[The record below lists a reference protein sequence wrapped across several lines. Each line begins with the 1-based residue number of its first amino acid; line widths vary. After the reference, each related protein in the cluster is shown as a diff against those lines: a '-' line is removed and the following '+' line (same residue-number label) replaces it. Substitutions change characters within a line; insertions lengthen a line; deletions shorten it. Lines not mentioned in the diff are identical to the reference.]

1 MNPITNRAH
10 STKNPPDPTR
20 IPRIPTSGQHSE
32 IYPQKPIPN
41 PPAFITNPSKNANV
55 FRLRNKINHSA
66 LHDTPHSVSRMTP
79 KRSFATKHHA
89 TQSHA
94 NTPPIKNTQ
103 ANDHNTTRRARPP
116 RNQPRPPKGRQP
128 RPPPPPPRPAIFCST
143 TMMRVATRSCTRKR
157 SANRT
162 NTITRKFLYDF

>member
-41 PPAFITNPSKNANV
+41 PPAFIANPSKNANV
-55 FRLRNKINHSA
+55 SRLRNKINHSA

-79 KRSFATKHHA
+79 KKILCHQTPCHTIACTHARSKTPKPMITTPLAEHDHQETNHDHQKDDNLDHHHHHHA
-89 TQSHA
+89 PQYSV
-94 NTPPIKNTQ
+94 Q
-103 ANDHNTTRRARPP
+103 LR
-116 RNQPRPPKGRQP
+116 
-128 RPPPPPPRPAIFCST
+128 
-143 TMMRVATRSCTRKR
+143 
-157 SANRT
+157 
-162 NTITRKFLYDF
+162 